1 MATTLW
7 APNDPVKAKEY
18 FEQKMAFTTGPAEL
32 KKAMEENQPIV
43 VVDVRRKEDFDKGHI
58 PGAINLP
65 IEKWESAEGLS
76 KDKLNVVYCYSQTC
90 HLAASAAVKF
100 AEKGFPVRE
109 LEGGMKAWQRYG
121 FKVEKSEGVTDE
133 PPKKYPEPPKVDEF
147 TTARMSSHH

>member
-7 APNDPVKAKEY
+7 EPNDPVRAKEY
-18 FEQKMAFTTGPAEL
+18 FEKKLEFTTGPAEL
-32 KKAMEENQPIV
+32 KKAIEERRPIV
-43 VVDVRRKEDFDKGHI
+43 VVDVRRKEDFDQGHI

-65 IEKWESAEGLS
+65 IDKWESAEGLS
-76 KDKLNVVYCYSQTC
+76 QDRLNVVYCYSQTC

-109 LEGGMKAWQRYG
+109 LEGGIKGWRQYG
-121 FKVEKSEGVTDE
+121 YALEKSEGV
-133 PPKKYPEPPKVDEF
+133 KGQASKNWPESPKVDEF